1 MDTIMDTIMDT
12 SNKKWLILATIIL
25 YVSAY
30 APFIYKIF
38 SRKNVKQEFKKEYY
52 YLLVVAFA
60 CSLGYSYYTDNILGM
75 LYSAIKIAIAL
86 AIIVG
91 KFVYP

>member
-1 MDTIMDTIMDT
+1 MDTMMDTIMDT
-12 SNKKWLILATIIL
+12 SNKKWLILAAIIL

-30 APFIYKIF
+30 GPFIYKIF

-52 YLLVVAFA
+52 YLLVVAFS
-60 CSLGYSYYTDNILGM
+60 CSLVYSYHTDNLLGM
-75 LYSAIKIAIAL
+75 LYSSIKIAIAL

-91 KFVYP
+91 KFLYP